1 MRRWMVLI
9 RDLGDGPVPQP
20 VRAGEPRTFWN
31 LETGMG
37 LVDHV
42 LHHFP
47 TETRAGLRQRSFSRV
62 GKRVG
67 AGQRGVPGGN
77 VPVRGH
83 FRDGERLDAAATAAA
98 AGAGGHGGRD
108 ASKLGGLDVGRVTRG
123 GLRQTRTSALLL
135 SLHVGSESD
144 PCRQSLTPLQVRP
157 VPLLADL
164 ARRAPLLVL
173 HEDVSGVEGRLPAAS
188 PVIQPSLRIL
198 LSAALLLLDSQGLQ
212 AAEDAST
219 MARRKDSQLQQ
230 LLLREVPAVP
240 QRFVAALLEAGDVL
254 GEVEGEEPL
263 ADLLAGPRRLRHDAL
278 SSPLPHQGGP
288 QKTW

>member
-1 MRRWMVLI
+1 MVLI

-20 VRAGEPRTFWN
+20 VRAGEPSTFWN

-83 FRDGERLDAAATAAA
+83 FRDGEGLDAAATAA

-108 ASKLGGLDVGRVTRG
+108 ESKLGGLDVGRMTRG
-123 GLRQTRTSALLL
+123 WLRQTHTSALLL
-135 SLHVGSESD
+135 SLHVGSKSD

-188 PVIQPSLRIL
+188 PVIQPSLCIL
-198 LSAALLLLDSQGLQ
+198 LSAALLLLLDSQGLQ

-219 MARRKDSQLQQ
+219 MARRKDSQLHQ

-240 QRFVAALLEAGDVL
+240 QRFAAALLEAGGVL

-263 ADLLAGPRRLRHDAL
+263 ADLLTGPRRLRHDAL